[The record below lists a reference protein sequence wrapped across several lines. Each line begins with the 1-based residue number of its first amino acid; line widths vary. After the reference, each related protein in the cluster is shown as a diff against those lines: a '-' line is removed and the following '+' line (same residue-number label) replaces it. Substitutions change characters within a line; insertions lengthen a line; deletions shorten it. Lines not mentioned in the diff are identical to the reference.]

1 MFHRVKNNP
10 IISPNN
16 IHSSNPEMIDVSS
29 VFNPGAIKFDGK
41 TILLLRVQ
49 NRGRETMLVKAESND
64 GSKFVIENVPLEIS
78 GLDRTNETIFHIYDP
93 RVTFLDERFY
103 IMVAVD
109 VVGKCLLGIIQ
120 TQDFNSFEFL
130 GFTGKKDN
138 RNGVLFPE
146 KINGKYARLDRPNLK
161 ELESGATTGNAI
173 WYSESDDLF
182 HWPTTRQVMEGRF
195 HYWDENIGAGPPPI
209 KTEKGWLLIY
219 HGITMHYQPI
229 YQAGVVLLD
238 LNEPWRVI
246 SRGRYNVLE
255 PREMWELVGQVPNVV
270 FPSGIIVES
279 YDENG
284 FAKRSSD
291 VKLYYGAADTHIGLA
306 TSTIQALIDA
316 CFS

>member
-1 MFHRVKNNP
+1 MFHRVRNNP
-10 IISPNN
+10 IISPKN
-16 IHSSNPEMIDVSS
+16 IVSSNPVMIDVSS

-41 TILLLRVQ
+41 TILLMRVQ
-49 NRGRETMLVKAESND
+49 NRGRETLLVKAESND
-64 GSKFVIENVPLEIS
+64 GTKFAIENTPIEIL
-78 GLDRTNETIFHIYDP
+78 GLDRTSETIFHIYDP
-93 RVTFLDERFY
+93 RVTCLDGIFY

-130 GFTGKKDN
+130 GFTGNKDN
-138 RNGVLFPE
+138 RNGVLFLE
-146 KINGKYARLDRPNLK
+146 RINGKYARLDRPNIK
-161 ELESGATTGNAI
+161 ELESGTTTGSAI
-173 WYSESDDLF
+173 WYSESDDLIN
-182 HWPTTRQVMEGRF
+182 WPVTRLVMEGRLHF
-195 HYWDENIGAGPPPI
+195 WDENIGAGPPPV

-219 HGITMHYQPI
+219 HGIAMHYQPI

-238 LNEPWRVI
+238 LDEPWRVI

-255 PREMWELVGQVPNVV
+255 PREMWEMVGQVPNVV
-270 FPSGIIVES
+270 FPTGIIVES

-284 FAKRSSD
+284 FANNSSE

-306 TSTIQALIDA
+306 TSTIQSLIDA

>member
-1 MFHRVKNNP
+1 MFHRVRNNP

-16 IHSSNPEMIDVSS
+16 IDSSNPEMFDVSS

-41 TILLLRVQ
+41 IILLLRVQ

-64 GSKFVIENVPLEIS
+64 GTKFVIENVPLEIS

-161 ELESGATTGNAI
+161 ELESGTTTGNAI
-173 WYSESDDLF
+173 WYSESDNLF

-255 PREMWELVGQVPNVV
+255 PREIWELVGQVPNVV

-284 FAKRSSD
+284 FAKSSSD

-306 TSTIQALIDA
+306 TSTIQELIDA

>member
-1 MFHRVKNNP
+1 MFHRVRNNP

>member
-1 MFHRVKNNP
+1 MFHRVRNNP
-10 IISPNN
+10 IISPKN
-16 IHSSNPEMIDVSS
+16 IVSSNPAMIDVSS
-29 VFNPGAIKFDGK
+29 VFNPGAIKYDGK
-41 TILLLRVQ
+41 IILLMRVQ
-49 NRGRETMLVKAESND
+49 NRGRETLIVKAVSND
-64 GSKFVIENVPLEIS
+64 GIKFVIENTPIEIS
-78 GLDRTNETIFHIYDP
+78 GLERSGETIFHIYDS
-93 RVTFLDERFY
+93 RVTCLEGIFY
-103 IMVAVD
+103 IMVAMD

-130 GFTGKKDN
+130 GFTGNEDI

>member
-1 MFHRVKNNP
+1 MFHRVRNNP

-16 IHSSNPEMIDVSS
+16 IDSSNPEMFDVSS

-41 TILLLRVQ
+41 IILLLRVQ

-161 ELESGATTGNAI
+161 ELESGTTTGNAI
-173 WYSESDDLF
+173 WYSESDNLF

-195 HYWDENIGAGPPPI
+195 HYWDENIGAGPPPV
-209 KTEKGWLLIY
+209 KTETGWLLIY

-284 FAKRSSD
+284 FAKSSSD

-306 TSTIQALIDA
+306 TSTIQELIDA

>member
-16 IHSSNPEMIDVSS
+16 IDSSNPEMFDVSS

-78 GLDRTNETIFHIYDP
+78 GLDRINETIFHIYDP

-109 VVGKCLLGIIQ
+109 VIGKCLLGIIQ

-161 ELESGATTGNAI
+161 ELESGTTTGNAI
-173 WYSESDDLF
+173 WYSESDNLF

-195 HYWDENIGAGPPPI
+195 HYWDENIGAGPPPV
-209 KTEKGWLLIY
+209 KTETGWLLIY

-255 PREMWELVGQVPNVV
+255 PREIWELVGQVPNVV

-284 FAKRSSD
+284 FAKSSSD

-306 TSTIQALIDA
+306 TSTIQELIDA

>member
-1 MFHRVKNNP
+1 MFHRVRNNP
-10 IISPNN
+10 IISPKN
-16 IHSSNPEMIDVSS
+16 IVSSNPVMIDVSS

-41 TILLLRVQ
+41 TILLMRVQ
-49 NRGRETMLVKAESND
+49 NRGRETLLVKAESND
-64 GSKFVIENVPLEIS
+64 GTKFAIENTPIEIS
-78 GLDRTNETIFHIYDP
+78 GLDRTSETIFHIYDP
-93 RVTFLDERFY
+93 RVTCLDGIFY

-109 VVGKCLLGIIQ
+109 VVGKCMLGIIQ

-130 GFTGKKDN
+130 GFTGNKDN
-138 RNGVLFPE
+138 RNGVLFSE
-146 KINGKYARLDRPNLK
+146 RINGKYARLDRPNIK
-161 ELESGATTGNAI
+161 ELESGTTTGSAI
-173 WYSESDDLF
+173 WYSESDDLIN
-182 HWPTTRQVMEGRF
+182 WPVTRLVMEGRLHF
-195 HYWDENIGAGPPPI
+195 WDENIGAGPPPV

-219 HGITMHYQPI
+219 HGIAMHYQPI

-255 PREMWELVGQVPNVV
+255 PREMWEMVGQVPNVV
-270 FPSGIIVES
+270 FPTGIIVES

-284 FAKRSSD
+284 FANNSSE

-306 TSTIQALIDA
+306 TSTIQSLIDA

>member
-1 MFHRVKNNP
+1 MFHRVRNNP
-10 IISPNN
+10 IISPKN
-16 IHSSNPEMIDVSS
+16 IVSSNPVMIDVSS

-41 TILLLRVQ
+41 TILLMRVQ
-49 NRGRETMLVKAESND
+49 NRGRETLLVKAESND
-64 GSKFVIENVPLEIS
+64 GTKFAIENTPIEIS
-78 GLDRTNETIFHIYDP
+78 GLDRTSETIFHIYDS
-93 RVTFLDERFY
+93 RVTCLDGIFY

-130 GFTGKKDN
+130 GFTGNKDN
-138 RNGVLFPE
+138 RNGVLFSE
-146 KINGKYARLDRPNLK
+146 RINVKYARLDRPNIK
-161 ELESGATTGNAI
+161 ELESGTTTGSAI
-173 WYSESDDLF
+173 WYSESDDLIN
-182 HWPTTRQVMEGRF
+182 WPVTRLVMEGRLHF
-195 HYWDENIGAGPPPI
+195 WDENIGAGPPPV

-219 HGITMHYQPI
+219 HGIAMHYQPI

-255 PREMWELVGQVPNVV
+255 PREMWEMVGQVPNVV
-270 FPSGIIVES
+270 FPTGIIVDS

-284 FAKRSSD
+284 FANNSSE

-306 TSTIQALIDA
+306 TSTIQSLIDA

>member
-1 MFHRVKNNP
+1 
-10 IISPNN
+10 
-16 IHSSNPEMIDVSS
+16 
-29 VFNPGAIKFDGK
+29 
-41 TILLLRVQ
+41 
-49 NRGRETMLVKAESND
+49 
-64 GSKFVIENVPLEIS
+64 
-78 GLDRTNETIFHIYDP
+78 
-93 RVTFLDERFY
+93 TFLDERFY

-270 FPSGIIVES
+270 FPTGIIVES

-284 FAKRSSD
+284 FANNSSE

-316 CFS
+316 CFA

>member
-1 MFHRVKNNP
+1 
-10 IISPNN
+10 
-16 IHSSNPEMIDVSS
+16 
-29 VFNPGAIKFDGK
+29 
-41 TILLLRVQ
+41 
-49 NRGRETMLVKAESND
+49 
-64 GSKFVIENVPLEIS
+64 
-78 GLDRTNETIFHIYDP
+78 
-93 RVTFLDERFY
+93 
-103 IMVAVD
+103 MVAVD

-195 HYWDENIGAGPPPI
+195 HYWDENIGAGPPPV
-209 KTEKGWLLIY
+209 KTETGWLLIY

-255 PREMWELVGQVPNVV
+255 PREIWELVGQVPNVV

-284 FAKRSSD
+284 FAKSSSD

-306 TSTIQALIDA
+306 TSTIQELIDA

>member
-16 IHSSNPEMIDVSS
+16 IDSSNPEMFDVSS

-138 RNGVLFPE
+138 RNGVLFSE

-161 ELESGATTGNAI
+161 ELESGTTTGNAI

-182 HWPTTRQVMEGRF
+182 HWSTTRQVMEGRF
-195 HYWDENIGAGPPPI
+195 HYWDENIGAGPPPV
-209 KTEKGWLLIY
+209 KTETGWLLIY

-255 PREMWELVGQVPNVV
+255 PREIWELVGQVPNVV

-284 FAKRSSD
+284 FAKSSSD

-306 TSTIQALIDA
+306 TSTIQELLDA